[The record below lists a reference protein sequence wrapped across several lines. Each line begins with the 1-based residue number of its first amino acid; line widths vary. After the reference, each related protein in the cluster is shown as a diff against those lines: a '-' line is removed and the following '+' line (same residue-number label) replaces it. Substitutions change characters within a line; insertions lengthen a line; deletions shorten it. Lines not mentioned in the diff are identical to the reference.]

1 MSKCIGSMVK
11 IAYLPLHTGHVPPK
25 LFNYMVRLGRPLLK
39 YMVDE
44 LGEEELLL
52 RFGDPFFF
60 QAFGC
65 ILGFDWHSS
74 GITTVV
80 TGVLSKI
87 LEDDDIPLRIVGGK
101 GRHAREIPQK
111 LTQYRDIDYEKLI
124 HMSKLVAKGDTVL
137 LQDGYDIYHHA
148 LLFLDEDRWVIV
160 QQGMNIKSR
169 YARRYH
175 WDYNSFKDRK
185 YMNEPHVAII
195 TDRYERHVINL
206 YSSES
211 IEAKKTMLDILRDGT
226 LKRDLRRLLD
236 RLDYGLNRW
245 IPSKNEKIKV
255 DMLILPKKID
265 WEKVNKIYLDKPDTY
280 EELVPHKGYSKSVVR
295 ALTLVSELIYGD
307 RVSWSDTVRYTYAV
321 GGKDGVPYPID
332 YKTYKTLIEFF
343 QEAVEGSEIE
353 KKDKKRVLKRLSKLR
368 I

>member
-1 MSKCIGSMVK
+1 MVK

-25 LFNYMVRLGRPLLK
+25 LFNYMVRLGKPLLK
-39 YMVDE
+39 YMVEE

-74 GITTVV
+74 GTTTVV
-80 TGVLSKI
+80 TGVLTKI
-87 LEDDDIPLRIVGGK
+87 LGDNEIPLNIVGGK

-111 LTQYRDIDYEKLI
+111 LTQYQDIDYEKLI
-124 HMSKLVAKGDTVL
+124 YTSKLIAKGDTVL

-148 LLFLDEDRWVIV
+148 LLFLDEDRWVVV
-160 QQGMNIKSR
+160 QQGMNVKSK

-175 WDYNSFKDRK
+175 WDYKSFNDRK

-195 TDRYERHVINL
+195 TDKYERHVINL
-206 YSSES
+206 YSRES

-236 RLDYGLNRW
+236 NLDYGLNKW
-245 IPSKNEKIKV
+245 IPTRTPKIKI
-255 DMLILPKKID
+255 DMLVLPNKID
-265 WEKVNKIYLDKPDTY
+265 WDKVNKIYLDKPDSY
-280 EELVPHKGYSKSVVR
+280 EELVPHKGYNKNVVR

-307 RVSWSDTVRYTYAV
+307 RVSWTDTVRYTYTV

-332 YKTYKTLIEFF
+332 YRTYKTLIEFF
-343 QEAVEGSEIE
+343 EEAIEGSEIDR
-353 KKDKKRVLKRLSKLR
+353 KDKKKVLRRLSKLR